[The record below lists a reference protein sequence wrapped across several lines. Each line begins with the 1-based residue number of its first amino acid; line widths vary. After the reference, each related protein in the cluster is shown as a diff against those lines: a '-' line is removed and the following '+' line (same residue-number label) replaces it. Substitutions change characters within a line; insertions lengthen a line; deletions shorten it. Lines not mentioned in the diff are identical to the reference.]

1 MCNINLDIHP
11 DSYLPEQDGILRV
24 TIIFDYEKDMKFRS
38 LTDDGEITGLLS
50 NDVGFNNFLIKWNEM
65 RKKALQR

>member
-11 DSYLPEQDGILRV
+11 DNYLPEQDGILRV

-50 NDVGFNNFLIKWNEM
+50 NDVDFNYFLIELNEM
-65 RKKALQR
+65 RKKH